1 MINTLWS
8 IIMAKI
14 VEDVIVI
21 KFSSLVKDGAADQ
34 VTCISEEIQAAI
46 EQVAQELVGQHVVV
60 EVVKA

>member
-21 KFSSLVKDGAADQ
+21 KFSSLVRDGAADQ
-34 VTCISEEIQAAI
+34 TTCISEEIQVAI
-46 EQVAQELVGQHVVV
+46 EQVAQELVGQNVVV

>member
-1 MINTLWS
+1 
-8 IIMAKI
+8 MAKI
-14 VEDVIVI
+14 VEDVLVI

-34 VTCISEEIQAAI
+34 TTCISEEIQAAI

>member
-1 MINTLWS
+1 
-8 IIMAKI
+8 MAKI
-14 VEDVIVI
+14 IEDVIVI

-34 VTCISEEIQAAI
+34 TTCISEEIQAAI

>member
-1 MINTLWS
+1 
-8 IIMAKI
+8 MAKI
-14 VEDVIVI
+14 LEDVLVI

-34 VTCISEEIQAAI
+34 TTCISEEIQAAI

>member
-1 MINTLWS
+1 VS

-21 KFSSLVKDGAADQ
+21 KFSSLVKDGAAEQ
-34 VTCISEEIQAAI
+34 TTCISEEIQAAI